1 MGVRTNNLWLHYFQQ
16 APSLWVRTAA
26 ACLDDNFAA
35 ACLAAACQKQWAK
48 QWATARTALR
58 AAPVAVKRHS

>member
-1 MGVRTNNLWLHYFQQ
+1 MGVRTNNLWLHYFQKK

-26 ACLDDNFAA
+26 ACLDDNLAA

-48 QWATARTALR
+48 QWAYARTAPR
-58 AAPVAVKRHS
+58 AAPVPVKRP

>member
-1 MGVRTNNLWLHYFQQ
+1 MGVRTNNLWLHYFQK

-35 ACLAAACQKQWAK
+35 ACLAAACQKQWAY
-48 QWATARTALR
+48 AR
-58 AAPVAVKRHS
+58 AAAGAARMTAKRR